1 MKRFISLLMSALML
15 VAVLAGCGGSGSGG
29 SGGEQGSDASEN
41 IVTLRN
47 TGFLTTSDP
56 NQTTNTHEYT
66 VFENI
71 YEGLY
76 DLNEAEGG
84 YDLRLAEKIEAN
96 DDATE
101 YIVTLRKD

>member
-15 VAVLAGCGGSGSGG
+15 VAVLAGCGGSGSG
-29 SGGEQGSDASEN
+29 GGEQGSDASEN

-66 VFENI
+66 VFEMRACMI
-71 YEGLY
+71 
-76 DLNEAEGG
+76 
-84 YDLRLAEKIEAN
+84 
-96 DDATE
+96 
-101 YIVTLRKD
+101 